1 MIESIRVIGAGGRV
15 GSAVGARLAERGVHL
30 DRDDPEL
37 VLLCVPD
44 RAIAEV
50 AVDVALGPWIAHVS
64 GATPLTALDPHVR
77 RFGLHPLQSFS
88 KSRGPEQLDG
98 AWGAVT
104 AESGEARAVGF
115 WLGETLGLRPFELD
129 EASRAAY
136 HAGAAF
142 ASNYLVTLRAAARS
156 LLEAAG
162 APPEALDPLISGVV
176 ENGFELT
183 GPIAR
188 GDWDTVERHL
198 EVIRAERPELEEL
211 YVVLAEATARI
222 AGRDPHEA
230 PAGLRGSEPRG
241 SRTRGMKVAR
251 TIEDARVA
259 LAPLR
264 GGTIGLVPTMGA
276 LHDGHLSLL
285 RAARAENETVVMSLF
300 VNPTQFGD
308 DGDLARYP
316 NDEARDLALAE
327 ENGVDVV
334 FAPSTDEMYPRGFQ
348 TWVDV
353 TELGSILEG
362 RFRPGHFRA
371 VATVVLK
378 LFEIV
383 RPDRAYFG
391 QKDAQQVE
399 VIRRMIRDLSLE
411 VELRALPTVR
421 DEDGLALSSRNA
433 LLSHRERQRA
443 LALSRALATRDR
455 DAALAEL
462 RSSNGLEID
471 YVEAADFDPPVLAG
485 AVRVGSTRLID
496 NVALEEGSDP
506 TGLTPS
512 TEGAR
517 T

>member
-1 MIESIRVIGAGGRV
+1 MIESIRVIGASGRV
-15 GSAVGARLAERGVHL
+15 GSTVSARLAERGLAL
-30 DRDDPEL
+30 DSDDPEL

-44 RAIAEV
+44 RVIAEV
-50 AVDVALGPWIAHVS
+50 AGQLQLGPWIAHVS
-64 GATPLTALDPHVR
+64 GATPLTALDPHIR

-88 KSRGPEQLDG
+88 KARGPEQLDG

-104 AESGEARAVGF
+104 AESDEARTQGI
-115 WLGETLGLRPFELD
+115 WLAETLGLCPFELD
-129 EASRAAY
+129 DANRAAY
-136 HAGAAF
+136 HAGAAV
-142 ASNYLVTLRAAARS
+142 ASNYLVTLRAAAGS

-162 APPEALDPLISGVV
+162 APPEALDPLIRGVV
-176 ENGFELT
+176 DSGFELT

-188 GDWDTVERHL
+188 GDWETVERHL
-198 EVIRAERPELEEL
+198 GVIRAERPALEAL
-211 YVVLAEATARI
+211 YVALARATAPL
-222 AGRDPHEA
+222 AGRTL
-230 PAGLRGSEPRG
+230 PAGLRGSEPQGER
-241 SRTRGMKVAR
+241 RPGMNVVRSIAEAR
-251 TIEDARVA
+251 AA
-259 LAPLR
+259 LAAR
-264 GGTIGLVPTMGA
+264 GPGSVGLVPTMGA
-276 LHDGHLSLL
+276 LHEGHLSLL

-316 NDEARDLALAE
+316 RDDDRDLALAE
-327 ENGVDVV
+327 QAGVDIV
-334 FAPSTDEMYPRGFQ
+334 FAPDTSEMYPSGFQ
-348 TWVDV
+348 TWVEV

-362 RFRPGHFRA
+362 RFRPGHFRG

-383 RPDRAYFG
+383 RPRRAYFG
-391 QKDAQQVE
+391 QKDAQQAE
-399 VIRRMIRDLSLE
+399 VIRRMIRDLALE
-411 VELRALPTVR
+411 VELRVLPTVR

-433 LLSHRERQRA
+433 LLSPQERQRA
-443 LALSRALATRDR
+443 LALSRALATRDP
-455 DAALAEL
+455 DAALAQL

-496 NVALEEGSDP
+496 NVVLEKGSDP

-512 TEGAR
+512 TEGAH